1 MAEAGRYPGWDH
13 LRIVPSVIRH
23 LKSTGVVSY
32 VLESRYIDRDYSSDF
47 RRFYSQT
54 FKTYD
59 RHCRRIHFFAE
70 DVARIWNEPNWTTKI
85 GELKKTS
92 RTSYRGFCV
101 LRPLPGAPIGRTVL
115 HAEGPKSAGL
125 ESVITARATYR
136 AHLLG
141 AELDI
146 VGTAFMQQDARI
158 GACAQVAI
166 WIAKA

>member
-1 MAEAGRYPGWDH
+1 
-13 LRIVPSVIRH
+13 
-23 LKSTGVVSY
+23 
-32 VLESRYIDRDYSSDF
+32 
-47 RRFYSQT
+47 
-54 FKTYD
+54 
-59 RHCRRIHFFAE
+59 
-70 DVARIWNEPNWTTKI
+70 IWNEPNWTTKI

-146 VGTAFMQQDARI
+146 VGAAFMQQDARI

-166 WIAKA
+166 WTGARHMHQRHGYGWVSVADITRLAA